1 MSGLEQSLYALNW
14 NNNIA
19 GASALLE
26 MKHRIEFRRFP
37 VVIITLITY
46 EYSQ

>member
-14 NNNIA
+14 NNYIA

-26 MKHRIEFRRFP
+26 MKHRTKLRRFP